1 MLAHN
6 GLALITE
13 KLQNQRLEESPQTSC
28 SNKLPQVTLESP
40 AKSTCQPQSSKLA
53 VKGKNVWALSLESER
68 QGRHEF
74 GSPDD
79 KSALGPPEKVQS
91 SLTSICRHKKHRHL
105 CQFCDSAP
113 GTPTAPPKKK
123 HCRSLSVPP
132 DGAMVLPAPSKDPG
146 GKIWKPIAVIPRSNN
161 NIQDKDTNHLPAY
174 TSVSSKWFPTIT
186 SGFKLVPV
194 IPPPLSVD
202 SGHYTTSDLQTPP
215 GSPVPRPASAASE
228 TSFSSLGSAW
238 LDYSPIRN
246 RVRVL
251 ENRSLSCED
260 RISGSSSTTSM
271 PCVHGSTDSSSGCCS
286 SSQDGSSSC
295 SSSGIP
301 RCHSQPCVLHH
312 RRCGK
317 KRRRDCDRP
326 TLNFNKMT
334 ETAYSHSHRRSEPW
348 STAIHDQQLGLSSYK
363 DILDNS
369 RIGFGLNP
377 IASSP
382 LDSELP
388 VMTRHLGDPE
398 LTHAAS
404 IALPLTP
411 PDHSSPSFLLPVGV
425 GGTEDD
431 EEEEEEE
438 EEIDHT
444 NCNCHDS
451 RTDDGVGLFQMNDL
465 DLEQIESH

>member
-13 KLQNQRLEESPQTSC
+13 KLQNQKLEEPAQTSC
-28 SNKLPQVTLESP
+28 SKLPVTQDNPTKTAS
-40 AKSTCQPQSSKLA
+40 QQQSNNLS
-53 VKGKNVWALSLESER
+53 VKGKNVWAQSLESER
-68 QGRHEF
+68 QGRHKF
-74 GSPDD
+74 GAPDV
-79 KSALGPPEKVQS
+79 KTVLRPPEKATS
-91 SLTSICRHKKHRHL
+91 SICLHKKQS
-105 CQFCDSAP
+105 CQCCDSAP

-132 DGAMVLPAPSKDPG
+132 DGPMVLPAPSKDTG
-146 GKIWKPIAVIPRSNN
+146 SKIWKPIAVTPRSISNF
-161 NIQDKDTNHLPAY
+161 QTKDRHNLSAQCIE
-174 TSVSSKWFPTIT
+174 SSKWLPKLS

-194 IPPPLSVD
+194 VPSPPSVD

-215 GSPVPRPASAASE
+215 GSPVPRPASAASD

-238 LDYSPIRN
+238 LDYSPMRTRI
-246 RVRVL
+246 RVL

-260 RISGSSSTTSM
+260 RISASSSTMSM
-271 PCVHGSTDSSSGCCS
+271 PCVHGSIDPSSSCC
-286 SSQDGSSSC
+286 SSQDGSNSC
-295 SSSGIP
+295 SSGIP

-348 STAIHDQQLGLSSYK
+348 NTPISDQKLHLSGQDGY
-363 DILDNS
+363 LDNMTS
-369 RIGFGLNP
+369 HTLNT

-388 VMTRHLGDPE
+388 VMTKHLD
-398 LTHAAS
+398 LIHAAS
-404 IALPLTP
+404 VALPLTP
-411 PDHSSPSFLLPVGV
+411 PDHSSPSFSLLMAR
-425 GGTEDD
+425 EQ

-438 EEIDHT
+438 EENEAD

-451 RTDDGVGLFQMNDL
+451 RTDDRVGLFPISDL
-465 DLEQIESH
+465 DLEQIENH